1 MGEMKGFIPVPT
13 NPLDWAKNLISSL
26 DPYTQK
32 IAIKKLFSAYRK
44 GSSAESVTKF
54 LKQLSAISIQ
64 RTADRL
70 TDINYFS
77 HIGEQDQWAAH
88 QEYLQSLREKQRAQ
102 FDEMMASPLSPNRLS
117 ATYDD
122 ILIGREEASRKEY
135 EQLRDY
141 YADIE
146 IKQAE
151 ERKRKVEAEEQYN
164 AYVKESIDPIGARKD
179 ALKKR
184 FGGGSFG
191 EELADKAIKV
201 EAEEQYRR
209 DMLSDYD
216 KRFEDLTE
224 RYGGGEK
231 GEKMA
236 IQMMAKNNI
245 FLKSISKELPGL
257 TKTILKATPG
267 IKKGLG
273 VSSTIF
279 GAWRYTLSQQRGWAG
294 LSTAGGR
301 MGIDPA
307 MAIAA
312 NTTLGGK
319 SLGGGVGSLKLI
331 GNWET
336 AIGRMMRGGSTE
348 FLADLEKYG
357 VDVRGSGFGG
367 FATGEEIF
375 TAVVSKIRQYK
386 KSGNKNLALALADIA
401 GIDAAVY
408 EAMDHVKDG
417 DVLGWIRRTGEM
429 SGADA
434 VAKQR
439 GDTIRDEAGERTIF
453 EWVKSRLFSKAN
465 QPQNAPEGLLSALS
479 FGFMDLSKLRATQ
492 NIANQSA
499 SLPSQSV
506 GAAVS
511 YGGHSNVSVN
521 VGGVV
526 VNTDNAERLG
536 ADIIS
541 GAMTSPGSRAAIAN
555 SLDPMTMK

>member
-1 MGEMKGFIPVPT
+1 MLRSQAANIGTSAATIPGVSARFKRMDFERDI
-13 NPLDWAKNLISSL
+13 NASRRNLRES
-26 DPYTQK
+26 DE
-32 IAIKKLFSAYRK
+32 LFK
-44 GSSAESVTKF
+44 
-54 LKQLSAISIQ
+54 
-64 RTADRL
+64 ADRYMRQNPGRYE
-70 TDINYFS
+70 TATQRINAVKKMREIRSPF
-77 HIGEQDQWAAH
+77 GAKMD
-88 QEYLQSLREKQRAQ
+88 EYREAYGGDADRILRA
-102 FDEMMASPLSPNRLS
+102 
-117 ATYDD
+117 
-122 ILIGREEASRKEY
+122 EADVEY
-135 EQLRDY
+135 KKYIQG
-141 YADIE
+141 IT
-146 IKQAE
+146 
-151 ERKRKVEAEEQYN
+151 
-164 AYVKESIDPIGARKD
+164 DPIGAKRKSL
-179 ALKKR
+179 AKQ
-184 FGGGSFG
+184 FGGGARG
-191 EELADKAIKV
+191 NAMAINAMRA
-201 EAEEQYRR
+201 EARENYRY
-209 DMLSDYD
+209 DMLSDFD
-216 KRFEDLTE
+216 KRFEDLTK
-224 RYGGGEK
+224 RYGGGAS

-257 TKTILKATPG
+257 TKTILKAAPS
-267 IKKGLG
+267 IKMGMG
-273 VSSTIF
+273 AGSAIF
-279 GAWRYTLSQQRGWAG
+279 GAWRYILSQQRGWAG

-312 NTTLGGK
+312 NTALGGK

-331 GNWET
+331 GSWET
-336 AIGRMMRGGSTE
+336 NIGRMMRGGSTE
-348 FLADLEKYG
+348 FLADLAKYG
-357 VDVRGSGFGG
+357 VDIRGSGLGG

-375 TAVVSKIRQYK
+375 TSVVSKIMQYK

-417 DVLGWIRRTGEM
+417 DVLKWIRETGKM
-429 SGADA
+429 SGTDA

-453 EWVKSRLFSKAN
+453 EWVKSRLFSRAN
-465 QPQNAPEGLLSALS
+465 HPQNAQEGLLSALS

-506 GAAVS
+506 GAAAS
-511 YGGHSNVSVN
+511 YSGHSNVSVN

-526 VNTDNAERLG
+526 VNSDNAERLG